1 MRAHLGLGALADS
14 LGLSVYLKLC
24 HNIFKNLKFKY
35 FIGNNIKI
43 IQRLIL

>member
-1 MRAHLGLGALADS
+1 MRAHLGLGALDDS
-14 LGLSVYLKLC
+14 LGLSVYLIC